1 MPGPGPLPA
10 PLPPV
15 NDIAMIEERLG
26 SPDEF
31 ASALAAH
38 LEGPDL
44 PDSRELR
51 SLVEV
56 AFFASLNE
64 EEGQREART
73 EARTTKADPATTNSP
88 APSSRVR

>member
-1 MPGPGPLPA
+1 M
-10 PLPPV
+10 
-15 NDIAMIEERLG
+15 NEERLG
-26 SPDEF
+26 STDEL
-31 ASALAAH
+31 ATALAAH

-56 AFFASLNE
+56 AFFASSNE
-64 EEGQREART
+64 EEGQR